1 MILEADIRD
10 LNVKTRKFRNAGKT
24 IGIVERTDG
33 KSIPISI
40 TRSQVDKYLGRFGLN
55 ENMVIKLNGEE
66 IKTTI
71 IKVDR
76 DVLLHYAHHIQL
88 KEV

>member
-10 LNVKTRKFRNAGKT
+10 LNVKTRKFRNLGKT
-24 IGIVERTDG
+24 IGIVERRDG
-33 KSIPISI
+33 KSIPISM

-88 KEV
+88 KEI